1 MALLDYFSKDAK
13 LARRKEKAKKK
24 ITNMYYQQA
33 DRLATADMLFELAE
47 SGDVDGV
54 HILLARFEHLCP
66 STTVDREEKDYVVKL
81 LVALGDRVVEPIQ
94 NYCLRKRKPVYW
106 PLQVLQQLWPKDML
120 ADFVGEILEGLD
132 NEYWRDPEKKV
143 GLMDIAAGHDTDRVT
158 SALVPFVEDH
168 HENIRYAAASTL
180 LERDIDLAELFAER
194 IAGGEESLRVRLL
207 LAKGFSDKGWN
218 LGDHADSVAADPPK
232 GFRVSKG
239 KLVAAK

>member
-13 LARRKEKAKKK
+13 LARRKDKAKKK

-33 DRLATADMLFELAE
+33 DRLATADMLFEMAE

-81 LVALGDRVVEPIQ
+81 LVALGDAVVEPIQ
-94 NYCLRKRKPVYW
+94 NYCLKKRKPVYW
-106 PLQVLQQLWPKDML
+106 PLQVLQQLWPSDLM
-120 ADFVGEILEGLD
+120 AEFVGEILEGLD

-143 GLMDIAAGHDTDRVT
+143 GLMDIAAGFETERVT
-158 SALVPFVEDH
+158 KALVPFIEDH

-180 LERDIDLAELFAER
+180 LARDIDIAEVVAAR
-194 IAGGEESLRVRLL
+194 IAGEEESLRVRVL
-207 LAKGFSDKGWN
+207 LAKGFAEKGWS
-218 LGDHADSVAADPPK
+218 LGEHASAVSADPPQ
-232 GFRVSKG
+232 GFSVSKG
-239 KLVAAK
+239 KLVAAT